1 MGKMTNILLT
11 VGTNEL
17 EVIEFSLQHPDPNT
31 GEMVTQSFGIN
42 VTKVREI
49 MRMPQITPVP
59 GLPSGIVG
67 IFNLRS
73 RIIPALDLAY
83 LLWQYPNTGED
94 RKMIIAEFSGSQYG
108 FIVNQVYRIHRFSW
122 KQVEPPDIVSEFARE
137 NNYIIGIVKTEDR
150 NILMLD
156 VEKIIADLN
165 PTLAVAEVQADITEE
180 LPGKGKTIFTA
191 EDSPT
196 IRKLLMSRLELAG
209 YEVRSF
215 HNGEDAW
222 KALEEIA
229 NSVSSL
235 PELYKK
241 VNLVVT
247 DIEMPQMDGYTLTK
261 KIKQH
266 PLLQNLPVIIFSSMV
281 TDDVLHKGKS
291 AGADAQLTKPQVSI
305 LLDTI
310 QELLKF
316 QAEHLEEA
324 QTA

>member
-31 GEMVTQSFGIN
+31 GDMVTQSFGIN

-49 MRMPQITPVP
+49 MRMPKVTPVP

-83 LLWQYPNTGED
+83 LLWQYPNAGED

-122 KQVEPPDIVSEFARE
+122 KRVEPPDVVSEFARE

-180 LPGKGKTIFTA
+180 LP
-191 EDSPT
+191 
-196 IRKLLMSRLELAG
+196 
-209 YEVRSF
+209 RSF